1 MLSLKLNSG
10 NLPHVVC
17 SLAVDLP
24 GSHVACVGVERMT
37 IVYNLLPIGCGLDR
51 QISTNRS
58 STDHLSIA
66 QERRPLLSTRAG
78 AARVCRHVGVI
89 RVERLPAEGRQ
100 YRYHL
105 SIQIDLLYAEKRVR
119 VSARILT
126 IHLVLVA
133 LLLGLLRIALTIWRI
148 LSLVLL
154 LGIALRLSR
163 ILSITL
169 RLGRIGRGLLVSVL
183 RIALRLSRVVHGCGL
198 LIISRLIILDVR
210 WLACLRSI
218 V

>member
-1 MLSLKLNSG
+1 MLSLKLNSS

-24 GSHVACVGVERMT
+24 CSHVACVGVERMT
-37 IVYNLLPIGCGLDR
+37 IVYNLLPIGRGLDR
-51 QISTNRS
+51 QTSTNSS

-100 YRYHL
+100 YHYHL
-105 SIQIDLLYAEKRVR
+105 SIHIDLLCAEKRVR
-119 VSARILT
+119 VRARILT

-133 LLLGLLRIALTIWRI
+133 LLRGL

-154 LGIALRLSR
+154 LGIALCLSGV
-163 ILSITL
+163 LGLTL

-183 RIALRLSRVVHGCGL
+183 RIALR
-198 LIISRLIILDVR
+198 
-210 WLACLRSI
+210 
-218 V
+218 